1 MLGQMHRGEHVDVD
15 VDADADTVLAVCST
29 KLLKKGE
36 LLHKLVELV
45 DRVLV
50 GGALSLAFQQVLGKM
65 TVREAYR
72 GHLLGT
78 SIREAAYAATRRAM
92 A

>member
-1 MLGQMHRGEHVDVD
+1 M
-15 VDADADTVLAVCST
+15 
-29 KLLKKGE
+29 
-36 LLHKLVELV
+36 LHKLVELV

-65 TVREAYR
+65 TVREAYS
-72 GHLLGT
+72 GHLLRT
-78 SIREAAYAATRRAM
+78 STRKASHAATRRAM